1 MKYSVMLG
9 RAVDKIP
16 FQSYMLRLWN
26 FIRHPQIGLNT
37 YIHHQQREYAFLDIF
52 NGLALL
58 AAIVSLIILYD
69 RSFNEFKIIL
79 AFNPLFVVCSWV
91 SNALVFSV
99 VSAISL
105 TMMKFWFG
113 SSVSFK
119 DKVLS
124 LVSKKIN
131 KQVEVDFYN
140 LLTHGFRCYAAFG
153 LLLGLPFVKSLGS
166 IYLEG
171 QSSLSEILG
180 SWYWQL
186 YIVVI
191 LVGGTAWLF
200 FYPYVKYCKLT
211 RSCIFNTV
219 VVIAIVAASFEPLK
233 WMPFD
238 YTDRFMDKE
247 ALCELFKKGDFIKR
261 IPIHLQNDA
270 ISKVCTVT

>member
-1 MKYSVMLG
+1 MLG
-9 RAVDKIP
+9 RALEKIP
-16 FQSYMLRLWN
+16 FQPYMLRLRF

-37 YIHHQQREYAFLDIF
+37 YAHHQQREYAFLDIF

-58 AAIVSLIILYD
+58 TAIVSLIILYD
-69 RSFNEFKIIL
+69 RSFNEFKIII

-105 TMMKFWFG
+105 TTVKFWFAP
-113 SSVSFK
+113 SASFK

-124 LVSKKIN
+124 LVSTKIN
-131 KQVEVDFYN
+131 KQVELDFYN
-140 LLTHGFRCYAAFG
+140 LLTHGLRCYAAFG
-153 LLLGLPFVKSLGS
+153 LLLGLPFIKALGS

-171 QSSLSEILG
+171 QLSLTEVWS

-186 YIVVI
+186 YIMVTV
-191 LVGGTAWLF
+191 VGGSAWLF

-211 RSCIFNTV
+211 RSSIFNTV
-219 VVIAIVAASFEPLK
+219 AVIAIVAASFEPLK

-238 YTDRFMDKE
+238 YTDKFMDRE
-247 ALCELFKKGDFIKR
+247 VLCELFKKGDFIKR
-261 IPIHLQNDA
+261 IPMHLQSEA